1 MPTFQIKGFAND
13 FGVFDSAF
21 TCIFA
26 RGALA
31 SLNSP
36 LPQILIGDGVVAY
49 VQAVAKILRP
59 WRET

>member
-1 MPTFQIKGFAND
+1 MPTFQIKGFAKD

-31 SLNSP
+31 SILASLNSP

-49 VQAVAKILRP
+49 IQAVAKI
-59 WRET
+59 

>member
-1 MPTFQIKGFAND
+1 MPTFQIKGFTID

-36 LPQILIGDGVVAY
+36 LPPISIGDGVVAY
-49 VQAVAKILRP
+49 I
-59 WRET
+59 